1 MGFWSMKGGL
11 VMWVKWFHESNYL
24 HRMLNRIAITYVDHQ
39 YKEFESV
46 VEVFCQNLGTYL
58 MDMQAFRRG
67 IAAVDLP
74 PPPLLM
80 IIGTKMDT
88 SSELKI
94 MEMKI

>member
-1 MGFWSMKGGL
+1 
-11 VMWVKWFHESNYL
+11 
-24 HRMLNRIAITYVDHQ
+24 MLNRIAITYVDHQ

-46 VEVFCQNLGTYL
+46 VEVFCQNVGTYL

-67 IAAVDLP
+67 IAAVNL

-80 IIGTKMDT
+80 IIGTKMGT

-94 MEMKI
+94 MEMKIKS